1 MEIKFKKF
9 QNGGNFAPFLSIYQ
23 PLQVNDQVP
32 NATLAYLANINAQT
46 QQELMADLNGTSR
59 TSTSNRT
66 STSQKQSINQTEK
79 LLQGLRGLDN
89 DVQQVTQ
96 ILYKQAIAND
106 NPILGNASSVQDYYT
121 AINLVNKVIDSKEE
135 YKQAFEIA
143 KSNKSL
149 SEAAI
154 TADGQVVL
162 QTSEGYTMATPS
174 KAIKAVQAGRARIC
188 KNSDLLNSRRHDPNM
203 AFNNELLNI
212 VQNSVSFDNIKD
224 TINSIATNLGSKEF
238 KYSGYSKVQQGKIES
253 GLRAL
258 GENIANQSAAGHTVD
273 GTYKDSYQTKSNA
286 QNIAY
291 ALNAIYSNLSSTQMA
306 YLQLH
311 SDGTAKGAKELIQQ
325 ILMAKYNETTIF
337 DSYLQK
343 DLDSSGKIIKKGT
356 TKKEEKEESKKTKPA
371 SAPEQFVAGVGY
383 SQQIELAPGTS
394 YAFVGLGRYGTLAS
408 DNLGSGSS
416 LQQVSRSKWAPIL
429 DLDNVTMAGQTVKH
443 LDQVLL
449 NNSDIIGID
458 LPVTTDD
465 NGRIK
470 PDYDLLKKAETLNR
484 VLISEGIEDS
494 PENAE
499 EINKICEDL
508 KLQPKYVRNPDNT
521 WGLNQK
527 SYSRFAVIDATASED
542 AFDMDAPE
550 KFIQEVIHQG
560 DDTASKWFENTMK
573 IINKDEKYKL
583 DSDVYSSKIFI
594 PVRLNAVAAASAQ
607 DSSYAYKVG
616 LTDLNEADA
625 LARAN
630 QDFMDKQNQ
639 YQNPGSLEDYEDVE
653 E

>member
-23 PLQVNDQVP
+23 PLQLNDQVP
-32 NATLAYLANINAQT
+32 NATLAYLANMNAQT
-46 QQELMADLNGTSR
+46 QQELMADLNGTNR
-59 TSTSNRT
+59 TSTKSA
-66 STSQKQSINQTEK
+66 TSQKQSINQTEK
-79 LLQGLRGLDN
+79 LLQDLRGLDS

-96 ILYKQAIAND
+96 ILYKQALAND
-106 NPILGNASSVQDYYT
+106 NPILGNQSSVQDYYN

-162 QTSEGYTMATPS
+162 QTSQGYTMAAPS
-174 KAIKAVQAGRARIC
+174 KAIKAVQAGRAKIC

-212 VQNSVSFDNIKD
+212 VQNSVSFDSIKD

-238 KYSGYSKVQQGKIES
+238 RYSGYSKVQQGKIES

-258 GENIANQSAAGHTVD
+258 GEDIANQSAAGHTVD
-273 GTYKDSYQTKSNA
+273 GTYKDSYHTKSNA

-325 ILMAKYNETTIF
+325 ILMAKYNDSTTF
-337 DSYLQK
+337 DSNLQK
-343 DLDSSGKIIKKGT
+343 DLDKKSGSKSDGKDD
-356 TKKEEKEESKKTKPA
+356 KKTKPT

-383 SQQIELAPGTS
+383 SQQITLAPGTS
-394 YAFVGLGRYGTLAS
+394 YAFIGLGRYGTLAS
-408 DNLGSGSS
+408 DQLGSGSS

-429 DLDNVTMAGQTVKH
+429 DLGNASMAGQTIKH

-449 NNSDIIGID
+449 HNSDIIGMD
-458 LPVTTDD
+458 LPITTDD
-465 NGRIK
+465 SGNIK
-470 PDYDLLKKAETLNR
+470 PDYDLLKKAETLNK

-499 EINKICEDL
+499 EINSICEDL
-508 KLQPKYVRNPDNT
+508 KLKPKYVKSPDGK
-521 WGLNQK
+521 WELNQQ
-527 SYSRFAVIDATASED
+527 SYSRFAILDATASEE

-550 KFIQEVIHQG
+550 KFIQDIIKQG
-560 DDTASKWFENTMK
+560 DDATSKWFENAMK
-573 IINKDEKYKL
+573 KIYDNKKYKL

-630 QDFMDKQNQ
+630 QDFMDKRDQ
-639 YQNPGSLEDYEDVE
+639 YQNPGSLEDYEDDE
-653 E
+653 D

>member
-23 PLQVNDQVP
+23 PLQLNDQVP
-32 NATLAYLANINAQT
+32 NATLAYLANMNAQT
-46 QQELMADLNGTSR
+46 QQELMADLNGTSK
-59 TSTSNRT
+59 TSTKSA
-66 STSQKQSINQTEK
+66 TSQKQSINQTEK
-79 LLQGLRGLDN
+79 LLQDLRGLDS

-96 ILYKQAIAND
+96 ILYKQSMTNNI
-106 NPILGNASSVQDYYT
+106 PLLGDQSNVQDYYT

-143 KSNKSL
+143 KSNKAL

-162 QTSEGYTMATPS
+162 QTSNGYTMATPS
-174 KAIKAVQAGRARIC
+174 KAIKAIQAGKARVC

-212 VQNSVSFDNIKD
+212 VQNSVSFDSIKD

-238 KYSGYSKVQQGKIES
+238 RYSGYSKVQQGKIES

-258 GENIANQSAAGHTVD
+258 GDDIANQSAAGHTVD
-273 GTYKDSYQTKSNA
+273 GTYKDSYHTKSNA

-291 ALNAIYSNLSSTQMA
+291 ALNAIYSNLSSTQIA

-325 ILMAKYNETTIF
+325 ILMAKYNDSTTF
-337 DSYLQK
+337 DSNLQK
-343 DLDSSGKIIKKGT
+343 DLDDNGQKINKKSGSKSDGKDD
-356 TKKEEKEESKKTKPA
+356 KKTKPT
-371 SAPEQFVAGVGY
+371 SAPEQFVAGTGY
-383 SQQIELAPGTS
+383 SQQITLAPGTS

-408 DNLGSGSS
+408 DQLGSGST

-429 DLDNVTMAGQTVKH
+429 DLSNASMAGQTIKH
-443 LDQVLL
+443 LDQVIL
-449 NNSDIIGID
+449 NNSDVIGMD
-458 LPVTTDD
+458 LPVMTDE

-470 PDYDLLKKAETLNR
+470 PDYDLLKKAEALNK
-484 VLISEGIEDS
+484 VLVSEGIEDS

-499 EINKICEDL
+499 EINSICKDL
-508 KLQPKYVRNPDNT
+508 KLEPKYIKDPDGK
-521 WGLNQK
+521 WELNQK
-527 SYSRFAVIDATASED
+527 SYSRFAIIDATASEE

-550 KFIQEVIHQG
+550 KFIPDVIHQG
-560 DDTASKWFENTMK
+560 DDATSKWFEDTMK
-573 IINKDEKYKL
+573 KVYDNKKYKL

-607 DSSYAYKVG
+607 DSSYAYKIG
-616 LTDLNEADA
+616 ITDLNEADA

-630 QDFMDKQNQ
+630 QDFMNKRDQ
-639 YQNPGSLEDYEDVE
+639 YQNPGSLEDYEDDE
-653 E
+653 D